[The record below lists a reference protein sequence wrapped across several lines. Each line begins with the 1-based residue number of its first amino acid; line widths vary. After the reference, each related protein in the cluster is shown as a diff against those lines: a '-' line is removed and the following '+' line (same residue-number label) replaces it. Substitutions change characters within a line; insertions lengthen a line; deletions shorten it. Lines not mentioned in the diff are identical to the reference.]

1 MSKIVALSKRLYIR
15 EIEEGDRELVYN
27 LSQESSVMKGTQQDT
42 EYVALYKQFN
52 WEEANNPSTYN
63 GMIFLKD
70 SQEFVGKICMQ
81 HTDAPE
87 PELGIDIMRS
97 MQNRGYGPEAIVV
110 FCRYYFELRKID
122 QVKVRISKDNKHS
135 IHIFEKLGAQFVR
148 STSFVSENSLA
159 MMRELLS
166 DADLSE
172 LSQDSVREYVLHLPE
187 MVEKKHEN
195 EI

>member
-1 MSKIVALSKRLYIR
+1 
-15 EIEEGDRELVYN
+15 
-27 LSQESSVMKGTQQDT
+27 
-42 EYVALYKQFN
+42 
-52 WEEANNPSTYN
+52 
-63 GMIFLKD
+63 
-70 SQEFVGKICMQ
+70 
-81 HTDAPE
+81 
-87 PELGIDIMRS
+87 MRS